1 MKQRIETKCPCCDK
15 RIYVDIEVNH
25 ADIIDIMEEGRRKE
39 AEELKK
45 KEDELRAKDPEG
57 FSRAQAMCDE
67 IMRSITEG
75 K

>member
-15 RIYVDIEVNH
+15 RIYVDIEVNN

-39 AEELKK
+39 ADELKRKQEELK
-45 KEDELRAKDPEG
+45 AKDPELYNKVL
-57 FSRAQAMCDE
+57 ADCDR
-67 IMRSITEG
+67 IMQELMED